1 MKGFIKG
8 ILLDILLIV
17 VFCLLWEYCPVLSII
32 AFLILVLL
40 MVFIYIICIFNGIKY
55 FLFGDDNESTDGN
68 EMPEKAGGIGK
79 TEAGGWAFGP
89 GLLLFLGVNADFFW
103 RLCCP

>member
-1 MKGFIKG
+1 LTDFLSKGTKKWKDKG
-8 ILLDILLIV
+8 QNGL
-17 VFCLLWEYCPVLSII
+17 F
-32 AFLILVLL
+32 FLEELV
-40 MVFIYIICIFNGIKY
+40 
-55 FLFGDDNESTDGN
+55 
-68 EMPEKAGGIGK
+68 K